1 MKQFSA
7 FGTVTSVRLEKSI
20 AGGDDEAST
29 LVALIKYENRIDA
42 EKVSAFYLELIHTRT
57 TYSVSVFHSSICMQ
71 AKSEIAK
78 LSGSLTC
85 TWHKQTASA
94 SKSDAKITD
103 SKETNEAGA
112 DGDGDNDDEGLYD
125 DVYDGGEDDEE
136 AYYDDEPANGDYE
149 GEEDFVDYD

>member
-57 TYSVSVFHSSICMQ
+57 TYSVSVFHSSICM
-71 AKSEIAK
+71 
-78 LSGSLTC
+78 
-85 TWHKQTASA
+85 
-94 SKSDAKITD
+94 
-103 SKETNEAGA
+103 
-112 DGDGDNDDEGLYD
+112 
-125 DVYDGGEDDEE
+125 
-136 AYYDDEPANGDYE
+136 
-149 GEEDFVDYD
+149 